1 MKQHYQRPEISNET
15 TLSDQAFL
23 QAASG
28 RIQDY
33 EEIPDTWN

>member
-1 MKQHYQRPEISNET
+1 MKQHYQSPELYAEA